1 MDNMISS
8 EYLLYLS
15 AFLFSIGLIVLITK
29 RNTIMMLIGI
39 ELMLNAA
46 NLNLIIFNNPTLLD
60 GQIFA
65 LFIIIVAVC
74 EAAVGMA
81 IILRMYHHYHT
92 SIPDQISEL
101 KEKP

>member
-1 MDNMISS
+1 MNSS
-8 EYLLYLS
+8 EYILFLS
-15 AFLFSIGLIVLITK
+15 AFLFSIGLMVLVTK

-46 NLNLIIFNNPTLLD
+46 NLNLVIFNHPGRLD
-60 GQIFA
+60 GQVFA
-65 LFIIIVAVC
+65 LFVVIVAVC

-81 IILRMYHHYHT
+81 IILRMYHHYRT
-92 SIPDQISEL
+92 SLPDQISEL

>member
-1 MDNMISS
+1 M
-8 EYLLYLS
+8 
-15 AFLFSIGLIVLITK
+15 VL
-29 RNTIMMLIGI
+29 RLVMIGI

-46 NLNLIIFNNPTLLD
+46 NLNLVIFNNPQQLD

-92 SIPDQISEL
+92 SLPDQLNEL

>member
-1 MDNMISS
+1 MESS
-8 EYLLYLS
+8 GQLLFLS

-39 ELMLNAA
+39 ELMLNAS
-46 NLNLIIFNNPTLLD
+46 NLNLVLFTNPELLD

>member
-1 MDNMISS
+1 MDDMQS
-8 EYLLYLS
+8 LLFLS
-15 AFLFSIGLIVLITK
+15 AFLFSIGLTVLITK
-29 RNTIMMLIGI
+29 RNTIMMMIGI

-46 NLNLIIFNNPTLLD
+46 NLNLVIFNNPQQLD

-81 IILRMYHHYHT
+81 IILRTYHHYHT
-92 SIPDQISEL
+92 SIPDQLTEL

>member
-1 MDNMISS
+1 MRPS
-8 EYLLYLS
+8 ELLLYLS
-15 AFLFSIGLIVLITK
+15 AFLFSTGLIVLITK

-46 NLNLIIFNNPTLLD
+46 NLNLVIFNNPNRLD

-81 IILRMYHHYHT
+81 IILRMYHHYRT
-92 SIPDQISEL
+92 SLPDQISEL

>member
-1 MDNMISS
+1 MDRIETS
-8 EYLLYLS
+8 EQLLYLS
-15 AFLFSIGLIVLITK
+15 AFLFSIGLMVLITR

-46 NLNLIIFNNPTLLD
+46 NLNLVIFNSPQQLD

-92 SIPDQISEL
+92 SLPDQIREL